1 MKINWKRVL
10 IAAVW
15 TELIIGIIYVGII
28 YTFSGLIGDLL
39 ILLEFFVFTF
49 LGGLWVGKKIKSRFF
64 LHGVLLFIFNN
75 IIFMFLIPLLR
86 IIWGPITTERPSVGQ
101 LIVMVLM
108 FIMKFI
114 GCTLGTY
121 IKGRRLKKLHAM
133 QGSKT

>member
-1 MKINWKRVL
+1 MKINLKRVL

-15 TELIIGIIYVGII
+15 TELIIGTIYVGII
-28 YTFSGLIGDLL
+28 YAFSGLIEDLI

-75 IIFMFLIPLLR
+75 IVFMLLIPLLM

-101 LIVMVLM
+101 LLVMILM

-114 GCTLGTY
+114 GSTLGTY
-121 IKGRRLKKLHAM
+121 IKGRTLE
-133 QGSKT
+133 S